1 MAVTTSERLFNYFTY
16 TSDDGSTY
24 NLRADQAWGQLAASG
39 GTAAS
44 APRAYGRASRR
55 RAPRKAT
62 YRDASSFRTFT
73 GPVFTA
79 AAYAALVIGT
89 STVSRQLKGASTPVT
104 YTLIKKTP
112 EKIPTTVVGR
122 QDTQDTLA
130 A

>member
-1 MAVTTSERLFNYFTY
+1 MAVTTSERLFNYFNY
-16 TSDDGSTY
+16 ASDDGSSY

-44 APRAYGRASRR
+44 SPRAYGRSSRR
-55 RAPRKAT
+55 RTPRKAI
-62 YRDASSFRTFT
+62 YRDPSSFRTFT
-73 GPVFTA
+73 GIVFTS

-89 STVSRQLKGASTPVT
+89 STVSRQLKGASTPVV
-104 YTLIKKTP
+104 YTLIKKIP

>member
-1 MAVTTSERLFNYFTY
+1 MAVTTSERLFNYFNY
-16 TSDDGSTY
+16 TSDDGSVY
-24 NLRADQAWGQLAASG
+24 NMRADQAWGQLAASG

-55 RAPRKAT
+55 RAPRKAVF
-62 YRDASSFRTFT
+62 RDANSFRTFT
-73 GPVFTA
+73 GTVFTA

-89 STVSRQLKGASTPVT
+89 TTITRQLKGASTLVNFVC
-104 YTLIKKTP
+104 IKKVP

-122 QDTQDTLA
+122 QDLQDTLA